1 MESQSLQ
8 QEQKS
13 QMIMNFENIWKLQE
27 LFYGM
32 VMDSV
37 TIITGIHNMI
47 ENLKKNPQQWY
58 KVNKLEYIKCQ
69 E

>member
-1 MESQSLQ
+1 
-8 QEQKS
+8 
-13 QMIMNFENIWKLQE
+13 
-27 LFYGM
+27 